1 MKNKN
6 IDTTQFSYNIPNYE
20 LEALARAALPLVREF
35 YATEEG
41 RKYFEEWKAARKTGA
56 DS

>member
-41 RKYFEEWKAARKTGA
+41 KKYFEEWKKNRNYTN
-56 DS
+56 